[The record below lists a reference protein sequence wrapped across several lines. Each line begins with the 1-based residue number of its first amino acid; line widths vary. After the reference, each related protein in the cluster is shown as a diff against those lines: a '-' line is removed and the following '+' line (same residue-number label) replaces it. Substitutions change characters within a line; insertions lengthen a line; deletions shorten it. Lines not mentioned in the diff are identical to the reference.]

1 MEHRLVHFAADK
13 ALSKILKYIDKAPE
27 ENLLKIL
34 NVAEKYFKMYP
45 QKNFEKNKNA
55 IGDDENDYMQ
65 LTKIFLTTQTETL

>member
-34 NVAEKYFKMYP
+34 RRVQA
-45 QKNFEKNKNA
+45 
-55 IGDDENDYMQ
+55 
-65 LTKIFLTTQTETL
+65 LLFLYEFSIVY

>member
-45 QKNFEKNKNA
+45 
-55 IGDDENDYMQ
+55 
-65 LTKIFLTTQTETL
+65 